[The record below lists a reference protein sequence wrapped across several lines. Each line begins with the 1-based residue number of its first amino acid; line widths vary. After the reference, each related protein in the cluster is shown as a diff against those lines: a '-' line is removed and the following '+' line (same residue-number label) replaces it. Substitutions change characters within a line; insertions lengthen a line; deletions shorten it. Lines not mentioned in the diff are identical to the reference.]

1 MGGELAGHGEH
12 FSSGLCGPVGG
23 GEGEPIVSTGI
34 KGEGLENVESIN
46 RNNFA
51 RLTG

>member
-23 GEGEPIVSTGI
+23 GEGEPIVSTSI
-34 KGEGLENVESIN
+34 KGEGLESSKQSN
-46 RNNFA
+46 
-51 RLTG
+51 